1 MSRTTKI
8 RSTRTLELYGFNR
21 ADVKMTTLLAARR
34 FGGGRRSTA
43 GISFSMLCVL
53 LQRVD
58 PLPIQ
63 EGQCAEVRRD
73 KFLLSPTHNGL
84 GNQYMGWE
92 KALWLSYSLNRTLV
106 SPPLLRHQGELAFN
120 SWPHCGPKEAEAFA
134 GRALLAYDRITAKK
148 GVSSSWSAIFD
159 VSQLATS
166 GMRVIDYAALT
177 AKQKKGAVGAWRI
190 ACDATRGSDDRR
202 LSQLVPNDD
211 ASLIVVGSAFRMDL
225 KTLHAALQRAGSCSQ
240 ALLSKARCLPLE
252 APFRRIGEQVANT
265 IQPYLSVHLRTGD
278 HHGKRSNNVVAAVHK
293 KIEIE
298 LMRKRASSQL
308 PDLRSIFISY
318 DLKSSFNVF
327 STLLLCRVKS
337 CVGRDMVLGTNNSL
351 LNDTASPGLQRNL
364 VSRYGSEV
372 VGLALDQEI
381 AAKADVLILT
391 DGSEVTFRRTSTFGM
406 ILRRRWAAYHPRSGN
421 VTL

>member
-1 MSRTTKI
+1 MTAVATCRYSDGQ
-8 RSTRTLELYGFNR
+8 RSTVR
-21 ADVKMTTLLAARR
+21 
-34 FGGGRRSTA
+34 
-43 GISFSMLCVL
+43 ISFSVLCVL

-58 PLPIQ
+58 PLPIR
-63 EGQCAEVRRD
+63 EGRCAEVRRD

-106 SPPLLRHQGELAFN
+106 SPPLLRHQGELGFN

-134 GRALLAYDRITAKK
+134 GRAIFAYDRILAKK

-159 VSQLATS
+159 VSQLANS
-166 GMRVIDYAALT
+166 GMHVIDYAALT
-177 AKQKKGAVGAWRI
+177 AKQKKGAVGAWRMT
-190 ACDATRGSDDRR
+190 CDATRGSDNRR
-202 LSQLVPNDD
+202 LAQLVENDES
-211 ASLIVVGSAFRMDL
+211 SLIIVGSAFRMDL
-225 KTLHAALQRAGSCSQ
+225 KTLHATLQRAGGCSQ
-240 ALLSKARCLPLE
+240 ALLSVARCLPLA
-252 APFRRIGEQVANT
+252 APFRLIGEQVAT
-265 IQPYLSVHLRTGD
+265 AIQPYLSVHLRTGD
-278 HHGKRSNNVVAAVHK
+278 HHGKRSKTVVTAVHK
-293 KIEIE
+293 KIEVE
-298 LMRKRASSQL
+298 LMRKQASGQL
-308 PDLRSIFISY
+308 ADIRSIFISY

-337 CVGRDMVLGTNNSL
+337 CVGRDMVLGTNKSL
-351 LNDTASPGLQRNL
+351 LNNTALLGLQRNL

-406 ILRRRWAAYHPRSGN
+406 ILRRRWAAYHSRSAN
-421 VTL
+421 VTVLAAEHRK